1 MFVNKGWDYI
11 TEINDEHRLY
21 NYFEY
26 DLFFDI
32 KTREFSFHV
41 WNEYKYSLK
50 GETEIW
56 LGSFSD
62 HARELYVKTHLR
74 KQMNENFLFDFD
86 DISLDDLK
94 KHTNGIGSKWTKWIP
109 DFCFYKS
116 GCIHDYSYYVCNDKT
131 KKNKK
136 LIDKIF
142 LYNMLINAKK
152 NYLYKCMAFKYYL
165 GVYLFAWI
173 PFSRKEE

>member
-1 MFVNKGWDYI
+1 MFVNDGWAFIKKINEDHKDYS
-11 TEINDEHRLY
+11 
-21 NYFEY
+21 YFEY

-32 KTREFSFHV
+32 KTRKFSFHT

-50 GETEIW
+50 SETEIW
-56 LGSFSD
+56 LGSFSSR
-62 HARELYVKTHLR
+62 AKEAYVKPHLA
-74 KQMNENFLFDFD
+74 KQMRENFLYDFD

-94 KHTNGIGSKWTKWIP
+94 KHTNGIGSKYTKWIP
-109 DFCFYKS
+109 DFCFYKA
-116 GCIHDYSYYVCNDKT
+116 GCVHDYSYWGCSDKT

-142 LYNMLINAKK
+142 LYNMLLSAKN
-152 NYLYKCMAFKYYL
+152 NYFYKCMAFKYYL

-173 PFSRKEE
+173 PFSRTSD